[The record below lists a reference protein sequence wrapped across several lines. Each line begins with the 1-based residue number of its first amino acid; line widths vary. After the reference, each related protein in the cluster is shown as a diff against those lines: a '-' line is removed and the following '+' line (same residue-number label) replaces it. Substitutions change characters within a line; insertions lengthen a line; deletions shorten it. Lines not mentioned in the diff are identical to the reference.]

1 MKRLLF
7 LALSAVLLH
16 SCQEER
22 PAQLKTGDW
31 WATMAV
37 TDSID
42 LPFNFTLAQDEAGSL
57 SMVIQ
62 NADERVV
69 VDEIELQGD
78 SIRIQMPVFE
88 GYIAGTYTPER
99 ITGSFIKESL
109 DRIVPFN
116 ASFGTR
122 ERFASTAPAAVNV
135 SGIWETQFDFDTDD
149 PYSAKGIF
157 YQTGNKVTGTFRTT
171 TGDYRYL
178 EGVVDGEELQLST
191 FDGAHVFLFTATVSD
206 STLQGTFYSG
216 NHSVEYFKAK
226 RNDGFELPDASSLTF
241 IKEGYDGFDFE
252 FPNAEGEM
260 VSMDHPDFKDK
271 VVLVQIMGIWCPN
284 CLDETRFYVDYAKQH
299 PSEDLEFIALAFE
312 YAKTEAKAWKGIERL
327 KERIGVEY
335 PVLLAQVGTSNKTK
349 ANEKLPMFNHVLSYP
364 TTIYIDKSGAVR
376 KIHTGFNG
384 PATGARHEAFKKEFA
399 ETVTG
404 LLAE

>member
-16 SCQEER
+16 SCKEER

-178 EGVVDGEELQLST
+178 EGVVDGEELQLSLSM
-191 FDGAHVFLFTATVSD
+191 AHMSFCSRLPFRIVHCKERFIPETIRSSILRPNGMTVS
-206 STLQGTFYSG
+206 
-216 NHSVEYFKAK
+216 N
-226 RNDGFELPDASSLTF
+226 
-241 IKEGYDGFDFE
+241 
-252 FPNAEGEM
+252 
-260 VSMDHPDFKDK
+260 
-271 VVLVQIMGIWCPN
+271 CPM
-284 CLDETRFYVDYAKQH
+284 
-299 PSEDLEFIALAFE
+299 
-312 YAKTEAKAWKGIERL
+312 
-327 KERIGVEY
+327 
-335 PVLLAQVGTSNKTK
+335 PV
-349 ANEKLPMFNHVLSYP
+349 H
-364 TTIYIDKSGAVR
+364 
-376 KIHTGFNG
+376 
-384 PATGARHEAFKKEFA
+384 
-399 ETVTG
+399 
-404 LLAE
+404 